1 MKRFHVLTLAA
12 ALSLVL
18 AVPTLSQAA
27 TTHKTHHTS
36 AVNAGA
42 AGSTESG
49 AKHASK
55 SKMSKVD
62 LNSATKEELMA
73 LPGVD
78 DATADKIIAG
88 RPFRAKNELVQ
99 KSILTKAEY
108 TKISHKVIA
117 KQAAGAKS
125 EAKEKAAPESQ
136 SQEQQPATPQSK

>member
-18 AVPTLSQAA
+18 AVPTLSHAA
-27 TTHKTHHTS
+27 TTHKAHHTS

-42 AGSTESG
+42 AGSSETG
-49 AKHASK
+49 TAKHASK
-55 SKMSKVD
+55 SKMSKID
-62 LNSATKEELMA
+62 LNSATKEQLMS

-117 KQAAGAKS
+117 KQAAEAKS

-136 SQEQQPATPQSK
+136 QAPATPESK

>member
-1 MKRFHVLTLAA
+1 MKRFTVLTLAA

-18 AVPTLSQAA
+18 AVPTLSHAA
-27 TTHKTHHTS
+27 TTHKTHSTS

-42 AGSTESG
+42 TGSSESG

-55 SKMSKVD
+55 SKMTKID
-62 LNSATKEELMA
+62 LNSATKEQLMS
-73 LPGVD
+73 LPGID

-108 TKISHKVIA
+108 SKISHKVIA

-125 EAKEKAAPESQ
+125 EAKEKAPESQ
-136 SQEQQPATPQSK
+136 ESQQQPATPQSK

>member
-1 MKRFHVLTLAA
+1 MKRFTVLTLAA

-18 AVPTLSQAA
+18 AVPTLSHAA
-27 TTHKTHHTS
+27 TTHKTHHSTS

-42 AGSTESG
+42 SSSSETT

-55 SKMSKVD
+55 SKVSKID
-62 LNSATKEELMA
+62 LNSATKEQLMS
-73 LPGVD
+73 LPGID

-117 KQAAGAKS
+117 KQAPEAKS
-125 EAKEKAAPESQ
+125 EAKEKAAPEAQ
-136 SQEQQPATPQSK
+136 PQTPATPESK